1 MSRRTN
7 ARVRKRGEAIR
18 AYILDNVA
26 EHPFD
31 IVARTAKRFDI
42 SRQAV
47 SHHIRRLVDQND
59 VLVEGTRSQ
68 PKYRLV
74 EQAEY
79 DYEIALDKSIE
90 EDVVWRELV
99 LPHVADLPENVRAI
113 WEYGVT
119 EMINN
124 AIDHSE
130 GTTLTVLVSEYKNRF
145 DVWVI
150 DNGVGIFK
158 KITAAL
164 ELEDERHAVLEL
176 AKGKFTTDPENHT
189 GEGIFFS
196 SRIFD
201 HFSILSGDVFF
212 AHKYEDPSDW
222 IASTKH
228 ASSGTSVWMGLKS
241 NCRRTVQSVFDKYA
255 GPEDYAFTKT
265 VVPVSLAEYGDET
278 LVSRSQAKRL
288 LTRVDRFSEVLF
300 DFKGVQRV
308 GQAFADEIFRVFA
321 KRHPEIEISVINANA
336 RIRQMISRAE
346 SHRAA

>member
-1 MSRRTN
+1 MPG
-7 ARVRKRGEAIR
+7 VRKRGEAIR
-18 AYILDNVA
+18 SYILDNLA
-26 EHPFD
+26 EHTLD
-31 IVARTAKRFDI
+31 IVARTARRFDI

-47 SHHIRRLVDQND
+47 NHHIRRLVGQND
-59 VLVEGTRSQ
+59 IIVEGSRSR

-74 EQAEY
+74 VQAAYEY
-79 DYEIALDKSIE
+79 EVALDKDVE
-90 EDVVWRELV
+90 EDVLWRKFV
-99 LPHVADLPENVRAI
+99 LSHVTNLPENVLAI

-124 AIDHSE
+124 AVDHSE
-130 GTTLTVLVSEYKNRF
+130 GSVLTILVQEYRNRF

-158 KITAAL
+158 KIATAM

-176 AKGKFTTDPENHT
+176 AKGKFTTDPDNHT

-196 SRIFD
+196 SRVFD

-212 AHKYEDPSDW
+212 AHQYEDPSDW
-222 IASTKH
+222 IANTEQ
-228 ASSGTSVWMGLKS
+228 ANSGTSVWMGLKS

-255 GPEDYAFTKT
+255 GPEEYAFTKT

-300 DFKGVQRV
+300 DFKNVKRI

-321 KRHPEIEISVINANA
+321 KKHPEIEITIINAGPK
-336 RIRQMISRAE
+336 IRQMISRAQTHNE
-346 SHRAA
+346 V